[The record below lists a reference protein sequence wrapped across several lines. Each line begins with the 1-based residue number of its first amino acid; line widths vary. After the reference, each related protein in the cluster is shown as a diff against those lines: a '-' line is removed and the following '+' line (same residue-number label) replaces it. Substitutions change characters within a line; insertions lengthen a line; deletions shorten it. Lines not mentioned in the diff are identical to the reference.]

1 MSRLSYDHSTYVRGE
16 VDAIFSSALDRA
28 WCPLRNRDNCDFGDS
43 GKGEKNQGLIAYQRL
58 SAAAAAASA
67 CWRLHKRWR
76 KYLPLRNARTV
87 RREPFTLSPS
97 LTLFVYRNLFPPS
110 RITSLPEREI
120 SLLPSHEC
128 DGIYRTPRRFS
139 LSTFI
144 PCMKRA

>member
-1 MSRLSYDHSTYVRGE
+1 MPQFWCRLRRPSYPR
-16 VDAIFSSALDRA
+16 RA
-28 WCPLRNRDNCDFGDS
+28 RPAG
-43 GKGEKNQGLIAYQRL
+43 GGKNQRLIADQRFTEL
-58 SAAAAAASA
+58 PDP
-67 CWRLHKRWR
+67 LMHKRWR

-120 SLLPSHEC
+120 SFLPSHEC